1 MPRSPDAASRSPCA
15 PAGYADRMTRGEPVS
30 LALVRGLALAL
41 PGATEEPHF
50 DMISFRVR
58 GKIFATVP
66 PDDMHLHL
74 FVDEAETEACVA
86 EDPEIYEPLL
96 WGGKPRGLRVSLAAA
111 APDRLSELLR
121 ESWRRKA
128 PAKLIAELDAT

>member
-1 MPRSPDAASRSPCA
+1 
-15 PAGYADRMTRGEPVS
+15 MTRAEPVN
-30 LALVRGLALAL
+30 LAVVRELALAL

-66 PDDMHLHL
+66 PDELHLHV
-74 FVDEAETEACVA
+74 FVDAAETEACLA
-86 EDPEIYEPLL
+86 EDPGVFEPLV
-96 WGGKPRGLRVSLAAA
+96 WGGKPRGLRVSLPTAV
-111 APDRLSELLR
+111 PDRIRELLA

-128 PAKLIAELDAT
+128 PAKLLAELDRH

>member
-1 MPRSPDAASRSPCA
+1 
-15 PAGYADRMTRGEPVS
+15 MTRGEPVS
-30 LALVRGLALAL
+30 LALVRALALAL

-66 PDDMHLHL
+66 PDEAHLHI
-74 FVDEAETEACVA
+74 FVDEAETQACVA
-86 EDPEIYEPLL
+86 EDPAIYSPLL
-96 WGGKPRGLRVSLAAA
+96 WGGKPRGLRVSLPAA
-111 APDRLSELLR
+111 APDRLIELLQ

-128 PAKLIAELDAT
+128 SAKLIAELDAT